1 MNTFDMTKRHAC
13 SLCDKAFSRKY
24 DLKRHENTVHAQFED
39 DSNEEI
45 DESEDSEIDEDES
58 EMNDSENE
66 NDGESS
72 EDEVSSD
79 DLEDNLAYQEWYDQA
94 MQAAE
99 EKRAEKYEKY
109 INQGMDEDE
118 AKEKT
123 YEKTLWLVKR
133 IFFDNYLTFLSL
145 NFHLKDDDTHQELM
159 AELEEKTDEGV
170 DIDKALKR
178 IMGRYRPKFD
188 NLFHYDVP
196 HEVEAKNEDEETKR
210 TEDSD
215 DYRMCIV

>member
-1 MNTFDMTKRHAC
+1 MNTFDMTKRHTC

-24 DLKRHENTVHAQFED
+24 DLKRHENSVHAQFED
-39 DSNEEI
+39 DSNEET

-79 DLEDNLAYQEWYDQA
+79 LEDNLAYQEWYDQA
-94 MQAAE
+94 MQATE

-118 AKEKT
+118 AKEKAH
-123 YEKTLWLVKR
+123 EKTLWLVKR

-178 IMGRYRPKFD
+178 IMGRYRSKFD
-188 NLFHYDVP
+188 NLFDYNEPDDF
-196 HEVEAKNEDEETKR
+196 EAENEDEETE
-210 TEDSD
+210 ED
-215 DYRMCIV
+215 

>member
-1 MNTFDMTKRHAC
+1 MNTFDMTKRHTC

-39 DSNEEI
+39 DSNEET

-79 DLEDNLAYQEWYDQA
+79 LEDNLAYQEWYDQA
-94 MQAAE
+94 MQATE

-118 AKEKT
+118 AKEKAH
-123 YEKTLWLVKR
+123 EKTLWLVKR

-178 IMGRYRPKFD
+178 IMGRYRSKFD
-188 NLFHYDVP
+188 NLFDYNEPDDF
-196 HEVEAKNEDEETKR
+196 EAENEDEETE
-210 TEDSD
+210 ED
-215 DYRMCIV
+215 